1 MYAPAMFRAMRVSI
15 EAYGCAANQGDAA
28 IARGILGEQGHRLVA
43 SPDDADVVVLFTCCV
58 IHRTEQRML
67 HRLRELAALDID
79 VVVAGCMPAVYPD
92 RITEMAPHAMLLG
105 PREVHRIGATLDG
118 AAMQEDKAR
127 LPRHVGLRLDIPIAD
142 GCRYNCSYC
151 ITHHARGRLT
161 SYDESALVSVAEQAL
176 QQGCR
181 ELRLTCQ
188 DTAAYGM
195 DTDASLESL
204 VRRIALL
211 PGGFRIRA
219 GMMHPLSVMQRPD
232 VLDVFEQDTVYG
244 FLHLPLQSGSDRVL
258 RRMRR
263 GYKARDVLDI
273 VVGMRERYPGITIA
287 TDVIV
292 AFPGETERDFEETC
306 TVLREMQPDVVNVT
320 RFSARPGTPAADMA
334 RPDTMMAKE
343 RSRRLAAL
351 AHEITAAHMER
362 QVGTV
367 TEALFLEE
375 RDGMVAAKTDG
386 YRSVYLPDV
395 SPDMVGSLRRVRIT
409 GVEGGHL
416 VGELDGKE
424 HI

>member
-43 SPDDADVVVLFTCCV
+43 NPDEADVVVLFTCCV
-58 IHRTEQRML
+58 IQRTEQRML

-92 RITEMAPHAMLLG
+92 RITGVAPDAMLLG
-105 PREVHRIGATLDG
+105 PREVHRLGRALDG
-118 AAMQEDKAR
+118 PDMPEDKAR
-127 LPRHVGLRLDIPIAD
+127 LPRQSALRLDVPIAD
-142 GCRYNCSYC
+142 GCRYRCSYC
-151 ITHHARGRLT
+151 VTRQARGRLT
-161 SYDESALVSVAEQAL
+161 SYDLDGLVATAGEALRR
-176 QQGCR
+176 GCR

-188 DTAAYGM
+188 DTAVYGM
-195 DTDASLESL
+195 DTGTSLRSL
-204 VRRIALL
+204 VSRIAVL
-211 PGGFRIRA
+211 PGEFRVRV
-219 GMMHPLSVMQRPD
+219 GMMHPLSVMQRPG
-232 VLDVFEQDTVYG
+232 VLDVFEHDTVYG

-258 RRMRR
+258 QRMRR
-263 GYKARDVLDI
+263 GYTARDVLDI
-273 VVGMRERYPGITIA
+273 VAGARERFPDITIA

-292 AFPGETERDFEETC
+292 AFPGESEREFEETC

-351 AHEITAAHMER
+351 VHEVTGANMER

-395 SPDMVGSLRRVRIT
+395 SPGMIGTLRQVRIT
-409 GVEGGHL
+409 GIEGGHL
-416 VGELDGKE
+416 IGELDGKE